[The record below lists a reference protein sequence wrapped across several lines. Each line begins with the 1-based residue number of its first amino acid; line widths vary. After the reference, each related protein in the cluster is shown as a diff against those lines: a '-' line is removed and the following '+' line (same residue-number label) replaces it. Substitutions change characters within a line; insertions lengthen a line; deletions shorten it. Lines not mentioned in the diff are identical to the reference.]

1 MKKFIYLFVPFL
13 IITILF
19 SSLNSEVYAITNNL
33 SKITVNGTGEV
44 QMIPDTVIVSMGVE
58 SLNKVL
64 TDAESEN
71 SEKMNNVINILY
83 DYGIKKENIKT
94 RSFNVFPKY
103 DYNKNQN
110 FLGYQVSN
118 NIDFK
123 TRDIEHVG
131 EIITK
136 ITEAGANC
144 FNGVSFTVED
154 NDLAYNQALENAINN
169 ARNKAYSLLEND
181 VELKVLEI
189 TEESVFSYRGLFDNY
204 STSKAISENVPIMEG
219 EIIVK
224 ANVKVVFGYE
234 LNKIKTEITND
245 WNIKMSN
252 LKWLKN

>member
-1 MKKFIYLFVPFL
+1 MQRIIYLKGGFMKKFIYLFVPFL

-19 SSLNSEVYAITNNL
+19 SSLNSGVYAITNNL

-123 TRDIEHVG
+123 TSDIEHIG

-136 ITEAGANC
+136 ITEAGTNC

-169 ARNKAYSLLEND
+169 ARNKAYSLLESD

-189 TEESVFSYRGLFDNY
+189 TEESVYSYRGLFDNY

-245 WNIKMSN
+245 
-252 LKWLKN
+252 